1 MDGDRR
7 RPFPLQTDFLNLVAV
22 DCRRLD
28 FCGKME
34 SGGESEDANGS
45 SESTWRGR
53 LEVPVTVEELKVLLG
68 RLGDLD
74 DPYFKTLEVIRE
86 LLSLR

>member
-1 MDGDRR
+1 
-7 RPFPLQTDFLNLVAV
+7 
-22 DCRRLD
+22 
-28 FCGKME
+28 ME
-34 SGGESEDANGS
+34 SGGESEDAN
-45 SESTWRGR
+45 ESTWRGR